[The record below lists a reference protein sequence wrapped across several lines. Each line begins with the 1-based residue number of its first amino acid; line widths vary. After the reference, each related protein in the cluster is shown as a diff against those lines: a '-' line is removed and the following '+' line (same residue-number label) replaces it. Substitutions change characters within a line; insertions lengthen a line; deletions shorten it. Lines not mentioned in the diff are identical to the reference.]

1 MNKEEEGVTVAIK
14 QNEFKH
20 SSLNTLYEC
29 KAYRRQVVVG
39 DQN

>member
-1 MNKEEEGVTVAIK
+1 MNKEEEGVTVTIK

-29 KAYRRQVVVG
+29 NNRRQVVVG